1 MGKTICTILGNQ
13 IKTEMK
19 MFEKERMGPCSHIF
33 GSGSS
38 HCLIPIQHL
47 SAGYSLENI
56 PPGINDAQSK
66 SRKIE
71 SSLWK
76 ISDFINI
83 FTMAIFYI
91 SRQMYAQN
99 GP

>member
-1 MGKTICTILGNQ
+1 MEKAVSTILGNQ

-19 MFEKERMGPCSHIF
+19 MLEKERMGSHTL
-33 GSGSS
+33 GSDSC
-38 HCLIPIQHL
+38 HYLIPTQHG

-56 PPGINDAQSK
+56 PPSINGAQSK

-71 SSLWK
+71 SSLRK
-76 ISDFINI
+76 ISDFKNI
-83 FTMAIFYI
+83 FTLAIFYI